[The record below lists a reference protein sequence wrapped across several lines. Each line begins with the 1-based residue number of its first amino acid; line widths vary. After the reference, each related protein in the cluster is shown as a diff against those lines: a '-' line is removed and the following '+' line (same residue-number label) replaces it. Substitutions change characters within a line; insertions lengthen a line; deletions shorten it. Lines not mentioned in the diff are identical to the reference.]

1 MKRLV
6 PALVMVCLGL
16 TAAPQDARAVSG
28 LYLALGAGYGNFSGD
43 ELVVQELATGGDVP
57 DYGDNCC
64 PGPSLG
70 VQLRL
75 GFSIFGFAAPE
86 FGFVG
91 QGWGVGGNE
100 NGGAGF
106 IGGGVRIFPIKFL
119 SLFGLDSDLPIDVGL
134 GALFGYSLAGQD
146 FAYTGTFWDVDFHFD
161 FLVTSFM
168 AVGVK
173 LDVILPNYSAF
184 VYTDYKNNR
193 GRCSNS
199 GDQGDLSMI
208 FDKADANCVG
218 DGPSTTVLSP
228 QLYLTFHFDPLSGD

>member
-1 MKRLV
+1 MKRLLL
-6 PALVMVCLGL
+6 ALVMVCVGL
-16 TAAPQDARAVSG
+16 TATPQEARAVSG
-28 LYLALGAGYGNFSGD
+28 LYLALGAGYGHFSGD
-43 ELVVQELATGGDVP
+43 QLVVHETDGGGDQP
-57 DYGDNCC
+57 DYGENCC

-119 SLFGLDSDLPIDVGL
+119 SLFGLDSDLPIDIGI
-134 GALFGYSLAGQD
+134 GAMFGYSLAGQD
-146 FAYTGTFWDVDFHFD
+146 FAYTGTFWDVDFHLD

-168 AVGVK
+168 AIGVK
-173 LDVILPNYSAF
+173 LDVILPNYDAF
-184 VYTDYKNNR
+184 VFTDYKNSK
-193 GRCSNS
+193 GRCVD
-199 GDQGDLSMI
+199 GGTHDLMRLPM
-208 FDKADANCVG
+208 DKAELNCVG